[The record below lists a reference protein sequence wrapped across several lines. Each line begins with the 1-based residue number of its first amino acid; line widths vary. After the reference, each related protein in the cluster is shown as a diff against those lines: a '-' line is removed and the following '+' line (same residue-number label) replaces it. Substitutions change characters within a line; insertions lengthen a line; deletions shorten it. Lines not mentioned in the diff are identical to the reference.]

1 MFKAEFKN
9 MRILFINFNLNATPG
24 INNGLAI
31 LSAVLKKNNHQVG
44 LIFLCEELG
53 YGFDLSRIRHDIVK
67 AKPDIIGISLMET
80 QLQYLVDF
88 CNDLRTYY
96 KGLVICGGPHPTMD
110 PEDSLSIRGIDAVC
124 VGEGDDALVELAEAL
139 EVGRNYKNIRNLWF
153 KVPNGLIIKNK
164 LRPFKNLNELPP
176 EDKELF
182 DLDKILPIKNYQL
195 ETIRGRG
202 CVYECSYCINHS
214 YLEKYQKLCEKV
226 VTTKEYVRAKKTDTV
241 LTEIKDTVS
250 KHPQIQ
256 KIAFVDDDFLMY
268 PDLEEFCTK
277 YKEEIGLPFICNLS
291 PLSFNFLKGK
301 SLREAGCEVIRLGVE
316 SGSERIK
323 KEVMK
328 RPISNRSICRT
339 SNGALELGLG
349 TSFYNMIGLPTE
361 TKEDI
366 FKTLRLNAAL
376 RPDIVK
382 LMTFY
387 PFKNTPLYNLCIKLN
402 LIDYDKM
409 DSLDS
414 YDTYTCLKFPQI
426 HQLFLKKIQTAFNWY
441 INLFLGNAA
450 SPRYKALIKT
460 IESMTEDEWE
470 RFDFL
475 GVDEEVSKKFR
486 KKGVLHYS
494 KFLNRSLAVKFPSEH
509 EKSN

>member
-1 MFKAEFKN
+1 MFKGEFKDV
-9 MRILFINFNLNATPG
+9 RILFMDFNLNATPG

-31 LSAVLKKNNHQVG
+31 LSAVLKKNNHQIG

-53 YGFDLSRIRHDIVK
+53 YSFELSRIRQDILK
-67 AKPDIIGISLMET
+67 AKPDVIGISLMET
-80 QLQYLVDF
+80 QLKYMVDF

-96 KGLVICGGPHPTMD
+96 KGFMICGGPHPTMD
-110 PEDSLSIRGIDAVC
+110 PEGSLSIRGIDAVC
-124 VGEGDDALVELAEAL
+124 VGEGDDALVELAAAL
-139 EVGRNYKNIRNLWF
+139 EAGKDYKNISNLWF
-153 KVPNGLIIKNK
+153 KLPNGLIIKNK
-164 LRPFKNLNELPP
+164 LRPFKNLNELPA

-182 DLDKILPIKNYQL
+182 NLDKILPIKNYQL

-202 CVYECSYCINHS
+202 CVYGCSYCINHS
-214 YLEKYQKLCEKV
+214 YLEKYLQLCEKA
-226 VTTKEYVRAKKTDTV
+226 VTTKEYVRAKKMDTV
-241 LTEIKDTVS
+241 LTEIKDTVR

-256 KIAFVDDDFLMY
+256 KIAFIDDDFLMY
-268 PDLEEFCTK
+268 PDLENFCTK
-277 YKEEIGLPFICNLS
+277 YREEIDLPFICNVN
-291 PLSFNFLKGK
+291 PLSFNFSKGK
-301 SLREAGCEVIRLGVE
+301 LLREGGCEVIRLGVE

-328 RPISNRSICRT
+328 RPISNKSISRT
-339 SNGALELGLG
+339 SNGAIELGLG

-366 FKTLRLNAAL
+366 LKTLRLNAAL
-376 RPDIVK
+376 RPDFVK

-402 LIDYDKM
+402 LIDINKR
-409 DSLDS
+409 DSLDN
-414 YDTYTCLKFPQI
+414 YDTYTCLRFSPM

-441 INLFLGNAA
+441 INLFLDNAA

-460 IESMTEDEWE
+460 IESMTEDELE
-470 RFDFL
+470 KFDFL
-475 GVDEEVSKKFR
+475 AVDEEVSRNVR

-509 EKSN
+509 EKLD